1 MTANEL
7 FRAGRLREAIQTL
20 GNELR
25 SNPADRQR
33 RTFLFELLCL
43 VGEYSRAEKHLNLL
57 ADGSE
62 DAKTGALVYRSAIFA
77 ERQRAAFFEEKK
89 YEAGLDEAPPPRPGK
104 LNGTPFQTIED
115 ADPRLGARLELFLAG
130 EYLQIPLAH
139 ISALQMEAPRLLRDT
154 LWPAANVTG
163 GGALKEQDFG
173 QVLLPALYPF
183 SFRSDRD
190 TVKLGRETDWTG
202 PERDVP
208 LGQKLLVLDGE
219 TVVPLLEVRSLE
231 FDAAAETQ
239 VSAARQEA

>member
-7 FRAGRLREAIQTL
+7 FRAGRLAEAIQAL

-25 SNPADRQR
+25 DHPTDRQR

-43 VGEYSRAEKHLNLL
+43 AGEYSRAEKHLNLL
-57 ADGSE
+57 ADANE
-62 DAKTGALVYRSAIFA
+62 EAKTGALVYRSAIFA
-77 ERQRAAFFEEKK
+77 ERQRAAFFDEKK
-89 YEAGLDEAPPPRPGK
+89 YESGLNEAAASGPGK
-104 LNGTPFQTIED
+104 LNGTPFETIED
-115 ADPRLGARLELFLAG
+115 ADPRLGPRLELFLAG
-130 EYLQIPLAH
+130 EYLQIPFAH
-139 ISALQMEAPRLLRDT
+139 IGTLRMEPPRLLRDT
-154 LWPAANVTG
+154 LWPVAAVTG
-163 GGALKEQDFG
+163 ASVLKQQDFG

-202 PERDVP
+202 PDGNVP

-231 FDAAAETQ
+231 FDAAADSQ
-239 VSAARQEA
+239 ISAASQEA